1 MLGFERL
8 VQRNAQLSQGYL
20 LIEPIF
26 SDVHFLLDQ
35 EFLSLIL
42 IEKLGIG
49 K

>member
-8 VQRNAQLSQGYL
+8 VQPNAQSSQEYL
-20 LIEPIF
+20 LIESIF

-42 IEKLGIG
+42 IEKSEIG